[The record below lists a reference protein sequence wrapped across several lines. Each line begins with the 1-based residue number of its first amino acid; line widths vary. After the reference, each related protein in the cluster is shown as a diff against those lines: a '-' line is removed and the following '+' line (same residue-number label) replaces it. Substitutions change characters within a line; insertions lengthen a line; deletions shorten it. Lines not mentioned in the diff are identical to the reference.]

1 MILSRMRL
9 RFRYAGDPTEVTLK
23 LTIDE
28 ARAISDGMQ
37 HTDYDASALFERAE
51 KIGVELEEFLDVT
64 DDFDGQVVHSP
75 RRSRMHPRAE
85 DHITPYP
92 ESEDPR
98 R

>member
-1 MILSRMRL
+1 MIPSRVRL

-37 HTDYDASALFERAE
+37 NTNYDSSALFERAE
-51 KIGVELEEFLDVT
+51 GIGIDLEAFLDASEESDSLVIE
-64 DDFDGQVVHSP
+64 P
-75 RRSRMHPRAE
+75 RRSRMHPA
-85 DHITPYP
+85 DHTTPYP

>member
-37 HTDYDASALFERAE
+37 NTNYDSSALFERAE
-51 KIGVELEEFLDVT
+51 GIGIDLEAFLDASEESDALVIAE
-64 DDFDGQVVHSP
+64 P
-75 RRSRMHPRAE
+75 RRSKMHPAD
-85 DHITPYP
+85 DHTTPYP